1 MRYYTIDKIDF
12 GGGIKAILPKKIRVR
27 RSDDSTQQYA
37 NMIYALLKQI
47 PNVRFKKPNK
57 KQKAVL
63 DYVAQ
68 AIQEG
73 TVLNVDDCGRHYV
86 NCNGEKVYV

>member
-37 NMIYALLKQI
+37 NTIYALLKQI

-57 KQKAVL
+57 KQKAVM
-63 DYVAQ
+63 DYVERT
-68 AIQEG
+68 IQRPAY
-73 TVLNVDDCGRHYV
+73 NVDDCGRWYV
-86 NCNGEKVYV
+86 DCNGEKVYV

>member
-12 GGGIKAILPKKIRVR
+12 GGRITAILPKKIRVR

-37 NMIYALLKQI
+37 FTIYAQLKQI

-57 KQKAVL
+57 KQKAVM
-63 DYVAQ
+63 DYVERSMQ
-68 AIQEG
+68 G
-73 TVLNVDDCGRHYV
+73 PVYKVDARGRWYV
-86 NCNGEKVYV
+86 DCNGEKVYV

>member
-27 RSDDSTQQYA
+27 RSDDFTQQYA
-37 NMIYALLKQI
+37 YIIYALLKQI

-57 KQKAVL
+57 KQKAVM
-63 DYVAQ
+63 DYVERT
-68 AIQEG
+68 IKSP
-73 TVLNVDDCGRHYV
+73 VYNVDDRGRWYV
-86 NCNGEKVYV
+86 ERNGEKVYV

>member
-27 RSDDSTQQYA
+27 RSDDFTQQYA
-37 NMIYALLKQI
+37 NTIYALLKQI

-63 DYVAQ
+63 DYVERT
-68 AIQEG
+68 IQHP
-73 TVLNVDDCGRHYV
+73 VYNVDDCGRWYV
-86 NCNGEKVYV
+86 ERNGEKVYV

>member
-27 RSDDSTQQYA
+27 RSEDSTQQCA
-37 NMIYALLKQI
+37 NTIYALLKQI

-57 KQKAVL
+57 KQKAVM
-63 DYVAQ
+63 DYVERT
-68 AIQEG
+68 IKSP
-73 TVLNVDDCGRHYV
+73 VYNVDDCGRWYV
-86 NCNGEKVYV
+86 DCNGEKVYI

>member
-12 GGGIKAILPKKIRVR
+12 GGRITAILPKKIRVR

-37 NMIYALLKQI
+37 FTIYALLKQI

-57 KQKAVL
+57 KQKAVM
-63 DYVAQ
+63 DYVERT
-68 AIQEG
+68 IKSP
-73 TVLNVDDCGRHYV
+73 VYNVDDCGRWYV
-86 NCNGEKVYV
+86 DCNGEKVYI

>member
-12 GGGIKAILPKKIRVR
+12 GGGIKAILPKRIRVR

-37 NMIYALLKQI
+37 NTIYALLKQI

-57 KQKAVL
+57 KQKAVM
-63 DYVAQ
+63 DYVERHMQ
-68 AIQEG
+68 G
-73 TVLNVDDCGRHYV
+73 PVYNVDDRGRWYV
-86 NCNGEKVYV
+86 DCNGEKVYV

>member
-37 NMIYALLKQI
+37 YMIYALLKQI
-47 PNVRFKKPNK
+47 PNVRFKKPNN
-57 KQKAVL
+57 KQKAVM
-63 DYVAQ
+63 DYVERT
-68 AIQEG
+68 IQSPFY
-73 TVLNVDDCGRHYV
+73 NVDDRGRWYV
-86 NCNGEKVYV
+86 ECNGEKVYV

>member
-37 NMIYALLKQI
+37 YMIYALLKQI

-57 KQKAVL
+57 KYKAVM
-63 DYVAQ
+63 DYVGRSMQ
-68 AIQEG
+68 SP
-73 TVLNVDDCGRHYV
+73 VYKVDDRGRWYV
-86 NCNGEKVYV
+86 DCNGEKVYV